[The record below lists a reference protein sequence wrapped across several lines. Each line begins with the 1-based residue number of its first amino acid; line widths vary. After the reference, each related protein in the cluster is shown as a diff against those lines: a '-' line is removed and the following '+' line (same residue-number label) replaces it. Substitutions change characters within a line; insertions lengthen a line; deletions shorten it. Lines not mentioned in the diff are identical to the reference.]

1 MKKFFKISS
10 QKSASVYLFGV
21 VLVSVVA
28 VFAVFSGFD
37 NSLIGKFLGS
47 PKAKTVLN
55 DGIRIETA
63 VVGACSVGLAERKGA
78 LDVSL
83 VMDVAQCQ
91 EKTLARI
98 QLTNLTSKVHKNIE
112 ISCVEIA
119 ADGCM
124 INRSFL
130 TVPNEIKSRETIV
143 LDDLVLKS
151 IDERT
156 ARIECAVLGS
166 DRI

>member
-1 MKKFFKISS
+1 MKKFFKISPL
-10 QKSASVYLFGV
+10 KNASVYLLGV

-28 VFAVFSGFD
+28 VFAVFSELD
-37 NSLIGKFLGS
+37 DSLIGKFLGS
-47 PKAKTVLN
+47 GKAKTVLD
-55 DGIRIETA
+55 DGIRIETTI
-63 VVGACSVGLAERKGA
+63 VSACSVGLPERKGA
-78 LDVSL
+78 MDVAL

-91 EKTLARI
+91 GKTLARI
-98 QLTNLTSKVHKNIE
+98 ELTNLTGKAHKNIE
-112 ISCVEIA
+112 ISCVEIFG
-119 ADGCM
+119 DGHM

>member
-1 MKKFFKISS
+1 MPP
-10 QKSASVYLFGV
+10 ALPGV
-21 VLVSVVA
+21 A
-28 VFAVFSGFD
+28 D
-37 NSLIGKFLGS
+37 
-47 PKAKTVLN
+47 
-55 DGIRIETA
+55 
-63 VVGACSVGLAERKGA
+63 
-78 LDVSL
+78 
-83 VMDVAQCQ
+83 
-91 EKTLARI
+91 
-98 QLTNLTSKVHKNIE
+98 LTGKVHKNIE

-119 ADGCM
+119 ADGGM